1 MIRIKI
7 VLILGR
13 GGLLLLLVLVQVVLL
28 GELQVPQ
35 ELRIT
40 TWMRRDFRSILLA
53 NLKEEETAWRGAQ
66 RRGYK
71 LKIFGPTLHAHVPP
85 GGGLLDSTTMVL
97 PGLKNKLLGNTM
109 AQNYDRNNS
118 KSQGT

>member
-13 GGLLLLLVLVQVVLL
+13 GSLLLLLVLVQVVLL

-35 ELRIT
+35 ELGVT
-40 TWMRRDFRSILLA
+40 TF
-53 NLKEEETAWRGAQ
+53 
-66 RRGYK
+66 
-71 LKIFGPTLHAHVPP
+71 HAHVPP
-85 GGGLLDSTTMVL
+85 GGRLLDSTTMVL

-109 AQNYDRNNS
+109 AQNYDRNNR

>member
-35 ELRIT
+35 ELRVT
-40 TWMRRDFRSILLA
+40 TWMRRDFQKQSDGQV
-53 NLKEEETAWRGAQ
+53 KTRGSGFE
-66 RRGYK
+66 RGITEGVQY
-71 LKIFGPTLHAHVPP
+71 
-85 GGGLLDSTTMVL
+85 
-97 PGLKNKLLGNTM
+97 
-109 AQNYDRNNS
+109 
-118 KSQGT
+118 

>member
-35 ELRIT
+35 ELRVT
-40 TWMRRDFRSILLA
+40 TWMRRDFQKHSVGQVKRGGSGLERGT
-53 NLKEEETAWRGAQ
+53 KEG
-66 RRGYK
+66 
-71 LKIFGPTLHAHVPP
+71 V
-85 GGGLLDSTTMVL
+85 
-97 PGLKNKLLGNTM
+97 
-109 AQNYDRNNS
+109 QN
-118 KSQGT
+118 

>member
-35 ELRIT
+35 ELRVT
-40 TWMRRDFRSILLA
+40 TWTKADVQKHSIGQVRI
-53 NLKEEETAWRGAQ
+53 EES
-66 RRGYK
+66 
-71 LKIFGPTLHAHVPP
+71 
-85 GGGLLDSTTMVL
+85 DM
-97 PGLKNKLLGNTM
+97 
-109 AQNYDRNNS
+109 
-118 KSQGT
+118 